1 MTTLDDLHEEGHIHM
16 LNVKQLKSL
25 LQRSCVNYKGCVEK
39 HELMERVVR
48 LWKDRQ
54 SQKGGSCGKEGGES

>member
-1 MTTLDDLHEEGHIHM
+1 M
-16 LNVKQLKSL
+16 LSVKQLKSL